1 MFLASD
7 NGGPAAPEILAA
19 VQRANEGHSPAYGAD
34 ALMAE
39 VTRLVREIFEAP
51 EAEVRLVATGT
62 AANALALGT
71 LTEPWQTVFCHR
83 EAHVQEDECGAPEF
97 YTAGAKLTLI
107 GGEHARID
115 PDALARAISETGA
128 KGVHGVQRG
137 PVSLTQATELGAVY
151 SPAELARITALARAA
166 GLPVH
171 MDGARFAN
179 ALVSLGTTPAEAT
192 WRAGVDVLCLG
203 GTKNGLLG
211 AEAVIFFDP
220 AHVADFDFRRKRGGH
235 LFSKHRYLSAQ
246 FAAYLTDGLWLEL
259 ATRANRAAARLAA
272 GLAGIEGASILHPV
286 EANMVFAALPRRI
299 HRRLRAA
306 GAEYY
311 LWPFE
316 QSLDGDPEA
325 PLTMRLVTDWSMPD
339 EVIDRFLEIAADA

>member
-19 VQRANEGHSPAYGAD
+19 IERANEGYSPAYGAD

-71 LTEPWQTVFCHR
+71 LTRPWQTVFCHE
-83 EAHVQEDECGAPEF
+83 EAHVEEDECGAPEF
-97 YTAGAKLTLI
+97 YTGGAKLTLV
-107 GGEHARID
+107 GGKHARID
-115 PDALARAISETGA
+115 PEALARAVAETGA

-137 PVSLTQATELGAVY
+137 PISVTQATELGAVY
-151 SPAELARITALARAA
+151 APEHLARITAVARTA

-179 ALVSLGTTPAEAT
+179 ALVSLGITPAEAT

-211 AEAVIFFDP
+211 AEAVVFFDP
-220 AHVADFDFRRKRGGH
+220 VRAAEFDFRRKRGGH

-246 FAAYLTDGLWLEL
+246 FVAYLSDGLWLSL

-272 GLAGIEGASILHPV
+272 GLARIEDASILHPV
-286 EANMVFAALPRRI
+286 EANMVFAALPRRV

-316 QSLDGDPEA
+316 QSLDGDPDA
-325 PLTMRLVTDWSMPD
+325 PLTMRLVTDWSQED
-339 EVIDRFLEIAADA
+339 ETIDRFLEIAAGA